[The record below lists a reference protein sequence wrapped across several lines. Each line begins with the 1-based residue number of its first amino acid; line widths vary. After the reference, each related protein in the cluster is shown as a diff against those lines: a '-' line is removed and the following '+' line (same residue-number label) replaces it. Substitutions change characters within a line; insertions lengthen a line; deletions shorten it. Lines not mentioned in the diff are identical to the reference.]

1 MELKS
6 FYDLKSKFVAREV
19 GDELII
25 VPLSGNV
32 AQMNELF
39 TLNETAR
46 FIWENITENNTV
58 QDLENQLTTTFDI
71 DSDTAKK
78 DIEKFL
84 RQLENMFSKSNR

>member
-71 DSDTAKK
+71 DSDRAKK

-84 RQLENMFSKSNR
+84 RQLENIFSKSNR

>member
-6 FYDLKSKFVAREV
+6 FYNLKSKFVAREV

-46 FIWENITENNTV
+46 FIWENITENSTV
-58 QDLENQLTTTFDI
+58 QDLEDLMIASFDI
-71 DSDTAKK
+71 DSTTARN

-84 RQLENMFSKSNR
+84 NQLENMFSKSNK

>member
-1 MELKS
+1 MKLKS

-58 QDLENQLTTTFDI
+58 QDLEDLMTASFDI
-71 DSDTAKK
+71 DSTTARN

-84 RQLENMFSKSNR
+84 NQLENMFSKSQK